1 VALHLCQKKILVMEK
16 FTLLYRPLT
25 LAVLA
30 IFIVLNASAQGFFT
44 RTSHHNIGLEG
55 AHFEFLPDG
64 YEVRAS
70 YTTLSEEFCAGSL
83 DLNSEGTE
91 TGWSDVCYP
100 IEFGPFSTSRYFW
113 LPDGDLLSVRMT
125 WIDTSLH
132 FIKMQPGGDTLW
144 HYIIPQ
150 NYQWTIT
157 ILDVEQ
163 NDAGEIFIG
172 GSKTDDQMQMTSEF
186 FLLKFDPSGNLL
198 WQLNDLI
205 FLSATYVTMTIAPM
219 PDGGCVYS
227 SLETTWVSQSH
238 YLTRITSNGS
248 VAWQQPLTYFYPN
261 MLTDNAGNIYAF
273 WAKNTPPET
282 DLRFTKRDPQGQI
295 LWENDLN
302 EPGITHYTVAMAKAV
317 NGDILTINY
326 RTIFSQSDFYL
337 DFSRF
342 TPNGDL
348 LWKKN
353 FSFLEQGED
362 ASFSIYPEGTP
373 DNGFIVAGML
383 DDSLFVMKMD
393 VNGNVYPG
401 TISGQLNLDEN
412 VNCLNDTLEQPLAHW
427 IVVLSGGV
435 NLFATTDSSGNYEIG
450 DVPGGDY
457 QLSVVPVSN
466 VWEPCP
472 AVVPVTVP
480 DTVATAVQQDFPI
493 QALADCPAM
502 TIALSTPLLRRCFEN
517 TYTVYYCN
525 NGTLAADSAFV
536 EIVLAPEFDF
546 NGANIPFVQ
555 NGNNLHFPL
564 GPVAM
569 FECGSFQFTVTPNCD
584 STEIGQTLCVSAAI
598 FPDTICNPP
607 LNWSGATLVGSAAC
621 EADSIRF
628 ILRNIGNAPST
639 QALDFIV
646 VDDHVIMMQAPLPS
660 LDPGGEYLAAAPANG
675 SNWRFIAE
683 QEPNHPGNESVS
695 VGVEGCGGF
704 SFPSFFLQFPNTD
717 GNPFS
722 ARDCQEVIGSW
733 DPNDKSATPRGVK
746 DEHFIEPGT
755 PLTYKIRFQN
765 TGTDT
770 AFTVVVRDTLSPWLD
785 PTTLRVGASSHANTF
800 ELSGAGILTFT
811 FANIALPDSNVN
823 EPASH
828 GFVQFSIDQRADI
841 PLGTILEN
849 RAGIY
854 FDFNPV
860 VLTNTVW
867 HTVDTGFLKMY
878 VSTDEPEHSSRDLH
892 IFPNP
897 ASESI
902 FVTLPDENANPGGR
916 LRLLDVF
923 GKKMLEKNT
932 AETVTEIRR
941 GLLPAG
947 IYWVEWE
954 SDSKVIWRGK
964 VVFQ

>member
-1 VALHLCQKKILVMEK
+1 MEK

-70 YTTLSEEFCAGSL
+70 YTTLSEEFCAGYL
-83 DLNSEGTE
+83 NLNSEGTE
-91 TGWSDVCYP
+91 TGWSEVCYP
-100 IEFGPFSTSRYFW
+100 IEIGVFSTSRYFW
-113 LPDGDLLSVRMT
+113 LPDGDLLSVRT
-125 WIDTSLH
+125 TLIDTSLH

-144 HYIIPQ
+144 HVVFPQ
-150 NYQWTIT
+150 NQLWSLY

-172 GSKTDDQMQMTSEF
+172 GAKGQANLTAVQL
-186 FLLKFDPSGNLL
+186 FLTKFDASGNLL
-198 WQLNDLI
+198 WQRNDLI
-205 FLSATYVTMTIAPM
+205 AQSANYALMTIAPM

-227 SLETTWVSQSH
+227 SVEVYSASKVH
-238 YLTRITSNGS
+238 SLTRITSTGDTD
-248 VAWQQPLTYFYPN
+248 WQQPLTDYYHHI
-261 MLTDNAGNIYAF
+261 LTDDAGNMYAF
-273 WAKNTPPET
+273 WAEYELPGT
-282 DLRFTKRDPQGQI
+282 DMRLTKRDPQGQV
-295 LWENDLN
+295 LWENDLP
-302 EPGITHYTVAMAKAV
+302 EAGYTVAMASAV
-317 NGDILTINY
+317 NGDILTVNY
-326 RTIFSQSDFYL
+326 KPDSSQFYFNL

-342 TPNGDL
+342 NSNGAL
-348 LWKKN
+348 LWKKD
-353 FSFLEQGED
+353 FPFLQRTNP
-362 ASFSIYPEGTP
+362 SFSIFPEGTP

-383 DDSLFVMKMD
+383 DDSLFVLKMGP
-393 VNGNVYPG
+393 NGVVFPG
-401 TISGQLNLDEN
+401 SIYGQLKIDEN
-412 VNCLNDTLEQPLAHW
+412 VNCLNDTLEQPLSNW
-427 IVVLSGGV
+427 LLTLSG
-435 NLFATTDSSGNYEIG
+435 NIDLFATTDISGAYEIN

-457 QLSVVPVSN
+457 QLAVVPISN

-472 AVVPVTVP
+472 AAVAVTIP
-480 DTVATAVQQDFPI
+480 DTVVTTVQQDFSI
-493 QALADCPAM
+493 QALTDCPFM
-502 TIALSTPLLRRCFEN
+502 TVALSTPLLRRCFEN
-517 TYTVYYCN
+517 TYTVHYCN
-525 NGTLAADSAFV
+525 NGSVAADSAFV
-536 EIVLAPEFDF
+536 EIILDPGLDF
-546 NGANIPFVQ
+546 NWASIPFVQ
-555 NGNNLHFPL
+555 NGNEFHFPI
-564 GPVAM
+564 GTVAAL
-569 FECGSFQFTVTPNCD
+569 ECGSFMFRVTPDCD

-607 LNWSGATLVGSAAC
+607 LNWSGATLVGSAVC
-621 EADSIRF
+621 ESDSIRF

-675 SNWRFIAE
+675 NNWRFMAE

-695 VGVEGCGGF
+695 VGVEGCGGNP
-704 SFPSFFLQFPNTD
+704 FPGFLLQFPNTD

-722 ARDCQEVIGSW
+722 ALDCQEVIGSW
-733 DPNDKSATPRGVK
+733 DPNDKNATPRGVK

-755 PLTYKIRFQN
+755 DLTYKIRFQN

-785 PTTLRVGASSHANTF
+785 PATLRVGASSHPNTF
-800 ELSGAGILTFT
+800 ELSGTGILTFT

-878 VSTDEPEHSSRDLH
+878 VSTDEPDYPSRDLH

-897 ASESI
+897 ASETT
-902 FVTLPDENANPGGR
+902 FVTLPDENTARGGH
-916 LRLLDVF
+916 LRLFDVF
-923 GKKMLEKNT
+923 GRKLLEKN
-932 AETVTEIRR
+932 APETVTEIRR
-941 GLLPAG
+941 GSLPAG
-947 IYWVEWE
+947 VYWVEWE